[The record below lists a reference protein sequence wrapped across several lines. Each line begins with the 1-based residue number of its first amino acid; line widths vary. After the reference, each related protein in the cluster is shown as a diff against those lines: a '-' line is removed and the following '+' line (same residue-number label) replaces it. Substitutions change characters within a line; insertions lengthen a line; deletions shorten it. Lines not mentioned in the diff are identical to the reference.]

1 MRIISMIRSYA
12 HLKRYRTIAN
22 VLAKHGF
29 GFIVDQFG
37 FSELLSL
44 PMRLF
49 SKKTYHNRLQTPERL
64 RLVFEE
70 LGATYIKLG
79 QLLSTRPDLVS
90 APIAKE
96 LGKLQDF
103 VKPLDYAEIEETI
116 QSELGSLS
124 DEIIQGLSTAP
135 MASASIGQVHSA
147 ILLDGTAV
155 IVKIRRPGIEQI
167 VKTDLEILED
177 LAQLA
182 QKRSIW
188 AAQCNLVRLVN
199 EFADGLREE
208 LDLSL
213 EASNTARFKE
223 SLENQPDIT
232 VPGILWKYSTQKVLV
247 QERING
253 VKITDIQEIKERGW
267 SPSAI
272 AHTLATATFR
282 QIFETGLFHAD
293 PHPGN
298 VLAVGYESIAYM
310 DFGLMGYVDASSRRD
325 FVHILLGI
333 TTQDLD
339 LVIKALTN
347 LGSLSFDTDISA
359 LKRDIQRLQ
368 RRYYYAPLKHIQLES
383 IINDIFRVFFTHRI
397 QMPSDFVLLAKTLIT
412 VEGIV
417 RQLDSSVSIANIATV
432 FVKSLMKRQIS
443 IERLA
448 KSAKTLLIDCNE
460 LLATMPRKLDRL
472 VDTVLEGQLRITHNS
487 TATERFVRNV
497 DRLSKRLALSIVVA
511 SLIIGTA
518 LVTHTDLQ
526 ALIGGFPLA
535 KLGFILSLAAGFW
548 FFLTLLKAD

>member
-1 MRIISMIRSYA
+1 MIRSYA

-37 FSELLSL
+37 FSGLLSL

-49 SKKTYHNRLQTPERL
+49 RKKTYHDRLQTPERL

-90 APIAKE
+90 IPIAKE

-103 VKPLDYAEIEETI
+103 VKPVDYTAIEETI
-116 QSELGSLS
+116 RSELGPLS
-124 DEIIQGLSTAP
+124 NEIISKLSKSP
-135 MASASIGQVHSA
+135 IASASIGQVHSA
-147 ILLDGTAV
+147 VLPNGAGV
-155 IVKIRRPGIEQI
+155 IVKIRRPGIEQTI
-167 VKTDLEILED
+167 KTDLEILED

-182 QKRSIW
+182 QRRSAW
-188 AAQCNLVRLVN
+188 AAQGNLVRVVE

-213 EASNTARFKE
+213 EASNTARFEKSME
-223 SLENQPDIT
+223 SQPDIT
-232 VPGILWKYSTQKVLV
+232 VPGILWKYSTRKVLV
-247 QERING
+247 QERIDG
-253 VKITDIQEIKERGW
+253 VKITDVQEIRRRGW
-267 SPSAI
+267 NPSGI

-282 QIFETGLFHAD
+282 QIFENGLFHAD

-310 DFGLMGYVDASSRRD
+310 DFGLMGYVDTSSRQD

-339 LVIKALTN
+339 LVIKALIN
-347 LGSLSFDTDISA
+347 LGSLSFNTDVSA
-359 LKRDIQRLQ
+359 LKRDIQRIQ
-368 RRYYYAPLKHIQLES
+368 RRYYYAPLKHIHLES
-383 IINDIFRVFFTHRI
+383 IINDVFRVFFTHRI

-412 VEGIV
+412 VEGVV
-417 RQLDSSVSIANIATV
+417 RQLDPSISIADIATV

-448 KSAKTLLIDCNE
+448 KSAKTLLIDYNE
-460 LLATMPRKLDRL
+460 LLATMPRKLDKL

-497 DRLSKRLALSIVVA
+497 DRLSRRLALSIVVA

-518 LVTHTDLQ
+518 LVTQIDLQ
-526 ALIGGFPLA
+526 ALIGSFPLA